1 MPVLNPELLAILACP
16 ACEERPPLEQRGD
29 YLVCKQCRRA
39 YPIRDE
45 IPVLL
50 VEEAIAAEQIAV
62 DDSPP
67 DAHQNGG

>member
-29 YLVCKQCRRA
+29 YLVCRQCRRA

-50 VEEAIAAEQIAV
+50 VEEAIEAERIAV
-62 DDSPP
+62 DDTPP
-67 DAHQNGG
+67 EARQNGG